1 MEILYTLIPL
11 SIVVVFGILVALA
24 WAAHSGQ
31 FEDLDV
37 EAERILLDDFAP
49 PPGNETVPGETA
61 ASEAPQD
68 PASPASNDTTATST
82 ADTRAK
88 QTRA

>member
-11 SIVVVFGILVALA
+11 SIVVVFGILIALA

-37 EAERILLDDFAP
+37 EAERILLDDDFSP
-49 PPGNETVPGETA
+49 PPGSEARRNEAATSRETA
-61 ASEAPQD
+61 DGKGD
-68 PASPASNDTTATST
+68 PA
-82 ADTRAK
+82 
-88 QTRA
+88 QG